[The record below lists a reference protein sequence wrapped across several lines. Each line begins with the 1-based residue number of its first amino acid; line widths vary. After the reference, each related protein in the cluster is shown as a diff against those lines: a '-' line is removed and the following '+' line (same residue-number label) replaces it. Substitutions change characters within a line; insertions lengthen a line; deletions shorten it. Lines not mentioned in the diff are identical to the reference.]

1 MRDCCKTMS
10 NVLQPM
16 IHIKLLVVL
25 FVVLCTTT
33 LPVVGVPGERPHQ
46 FDFRCFPH
54 TDNAKYPRFASSNRD
69 PISLQVTSRVTHQLL
84 SRIFAIFLREVLF
97 YENVNLIEKP
107 QFPEQNEHHRLFLSL
122 LPLSSRVVW
131 PEPTVDLEV
140 WMLPD
145 FHVIPD
151 QVRDAGA
158 VTSSGRFGWFIP
170 KKFIDKTQPITYR
183 DFQGTAQDAGKTSFR
198 LANGVLE
205 EILPKAEKFC
215 DFNGTMATKCFYSP
229 AHCTRRECSL
239 MVAPDF
245 DTTGFII
252 HHIEEFKFNVQVLFL
267 GGNFTE
273 VLNGLLA
280 AGSSKFLVLHWT
292 PSDAID
298 GNTEEF
304 EAVVMPKC
312 ENIESS
318 SVTGCKYELTPLLKF
333 YAQQLQS
340 ADYAIV
346 ALNKFYFP
354 RGALQSLLKNYTHV
368 QHGGKLMSDVLNHVA
383 CSWMKTNEE
392 IFQKW
397 IPVREPKEDIYIGG
411 IFPITKANS
420 IHKCL
425 PDASRLAADD
435 VNAVEDILPN
445 HRLVVQRQ
453 DGQCRTDA
461 VMKAFINYYMRWER
475 VIGILGP
482 ACSETVEPIAGV
494 SKHFRMGVISYSAE
508 GVSFTDRT
516 TYPYFFR
523 TIGENHQFQEVYLNF
538 FRHMKWRRVAAITV
552 DGQKYTGYISHM
564 ETMLKANYIELA
576 VNKKLSHS
584 PSPSSVHQVLQD
596 LKTTTRILIA
606 DVDDAVAKILLCEAF
621 KLHMTA
627 KNGYVWFLPVWLEKR
642 KILSENSTIDCTD
655 RDLLEAFNGHF
666 SLSYAPFGED
676 DQVISTLN
684 TSVSQWQSQFH
695 KVCPSDTPYSYV
707 GYTYDA
713 VWVYAYALD
722 QLIKENSTYLS
733 DLHSER
739 TTKRFMEIIW
749 NTDFMGVSGRVK
761 FSDGG
766 SRFLPINIIQWFGNS
781 SRIVGVSHPN
791 ASLDYGDSQDGTFYL
806 DESLI
811 VWLSPLGRPTDGV
824 VFCGLH
830 LLAEVLNSDCET
842 INIIAISLA
851 CFVIVVLVF
860 LASFIFWRKQYNRKM
875 KLSAR
880 YMRSFGIDFMSTA
893 GVPDPGNSLDK
904 WEVAKERII
913 VNRKL
918 GEGAFGT
925 VYGGEMLVAENTWI
939 AVAVK
944 TLKSGSSV
952 EDRLDFLS
960 EAEAMKRFDHENVI
974 KLLGVCLKSEPI
986 YTILEFMLYGDLKTF
1001 LLARRHLVKN
1011 RQNDESDVSSRRL
1024 TMMAMD
1030 VARGLSYL
1038 ASQKFVHRDVACRN
1052 CLVNAQRVVKLADFG
1067 MARPTFDN
1075 DYYKFNRKGLL
1086 PIRWMSPESLGLGLF
1101 TPASD
1106 IWSYG
1111 ILLYEILT
1119 CGSFPYQGLNNMQV
1133 LEHVK
1138 AGKILKIPPRV
1149 KPQLR
1154 HLMHRCW
1161 VLDYK
1166 KRPTAPEIVEYI
1178 SNHPRL
1184 IIPCLDVP
1192 TSSVGTMEPHSYIGN
1207 ISGSISAKRANEMMT
1222 FNDFSTLNR
1231 RFNRRFRG
1239 MRGRLKE
1246 CNPIE
1251 PLLSIQEES
1260 MESIPNECNMRRYV
1274 SMDELA
1280 KSRSSLSTS
1289 DI

>member
-1 MRDCCKTMS
+1 MNFKLAGDKIYEEDRTDC
-10 NVLQPM
+10 
-16 IHIKLLVVL
+16 
-25 FVVLCTTT
+25 
-33 LPVVGVPGERPHQ
+33 G
-46 FDFRCFPH
+46 
-54 TDNAKYPRFASSNRD
+54 
-69 PISLQVTSRVTHQLL
+69 
-84 SRIFAIFLREVLF
+84 
-97 YENVNLIEKP
+97 
-107 QFPEQNEHHRLFLSL
+107 
-122 LPLSSRVVW
+122 
-131 PEPTVDLEV
+131 
-140 WMLPD
+140 
-145 FHVIPD
+145 
-151 QVRDAGA
+151 
-158 VTSSGRFGWFIP
+158 
-170 KKFIDKTQPITYR
+170 
-183 DFQGTAQDAGKTSFR
+183 
-198 LANGVLE
+198 
-205 EILPKAEKFC
+205 
-215 DFNGTMATKCFYSP
+215 FNSTKCFYSP
-229 AHCTRRECSL
+229 SHCTGRRCSL
-239 MVAPDF
+239 MLAPDF
-245 DTTGFII
+245 DSTSFII
-252 HHIEEFKFNVQVLFL
+252 HHIEEFKFNVNVLFL
-267 GGNFTE
+267 GENFTDI
-273 VLNGLLA
+273 LNSLLSR
-280 AGSSKFLVLHWT
+280 GSSEFLILHWT
-292 PSDAID
+292 PSDVID
-298 GNTEEF
+298 GHDDEYF

-312 ENIESS
+312 EDMKSS
-318 SVTGCKYELTPLLKF
+318 SITGCKYELTPLLKF
-333 YAQQLQS
+333 YAQQLHS

-346 ALNKFYFP
+346 ALNKFF
-354 RGALQSLLKNYTHV
+354 LQREELTNLLKDYTKMRESTK
-368 QHGGKLMSDVLNHVA
+368 GNIFNIVA
-383 CSWMKTNEE
+383 CSWLKDHKDIYT
-392 IFQKW
+392 KW
-397 IPVREPKEDIYIGG
+397 VPVREPKENIYIGG
-411 IFPITKANS
+411 IFPITESNA

-435 VNAVEDILPN
+435 INRMKDILPN
-445 HRLVVQRQ
+445 HRLIVQRQ

-538 FRHMKWRRVAAITV
+538 FRHMRWRRIAAITV
-552 DGQKYTGYISHM
+552 DGQKYTGYISQM
-564 ETMLKANYIELA
+564 ETMLKANHIELA
-576 VNKKLSHS
+576 FNKKLSQT
-584 PSPSSVHQVLQD
+584 PSASSVHQVLQD
-596 LKTTTRILIA
+596 LKASTRILIA

-642 KILSENSTIDCTD
+642 TILNGKSPLDDLDCTE

-666 SLSYAPFGED
+666 SLSYVPYGKN
-676 DQVISTLN
+676 DQRITNLN
-684 TSVSQWQSQFH
+684 TTVQQWHENF
-695 KVCPSDTPYSYV
+695 KDICPSEAAYSYV

-713 VWVYAYALD
+713 VHVYAYALD
-722 QLIKENSTYLS
+722 KLIKENSTYLS
-733 DLHSER
+733 DLHSEI

-749 NTDFMGVSGRVK
+749 STDFMGVSGRVK
-761 FSDGG
+761 FAEGG
-766 SRFLPINIIQWFGNS
+766 SRFLPINIIQWINNS
-781 SRIVGVSHPN
+781 SRIVGRSHPN
-791 ASLDYGDSQDGTFYL
+791 VSEVDGTYL
-806 DESLI
+806 ASDFFLNESTI
-811 VWLSPLGRPTDGV
+811 TWLSPMGRPTDGV

-830 LLAEVLNSDCET
+830 FLVEALNSDCET

-860 LASFIFWRKQYNRKM
+860 LASFIFWRKQYKRKM

-904 WEVAKERII
+904 WEVPKERII

-925 VYGGEMLVAENTWI
+925 VYGGEMLVSENQWI

-960 EAEAMKRFDHENVI
+960 EAEAMKRFDHENII

-1030 VARGLSYL
+1030 VARALSYL

-1052 CLVNAQRVVKLADFG
+1052 CLVNAQRVVKLGDFG

-1184 IIPCLDVP
+1184 IVPCLDVP

-1207 ISGSISAKRANEMMT
+1207 FSGSVSNKKSPELIA
-1222 FNDFSTLNR
+1222 FNDLSTINR
-1231 RFNRRFRG
+1231 RFNRRFRSV
-1239 MRGRLKE
+1239 RGRLKGNT
-1246 CNPIE
+1246 NPIE

-1260 MESIPNECNMRRYV
+1260 IECLPNECNMRRYV
-1274 SMDELA
+1274 SMDELT
-1280 KSRSSLSTS
+1280 KSRGSLAS